1 MIFPLCSTLLGV
13 LKELL
18 ILVCSAFHLL
28 LGMELNFQGLYMWRY
43 QIYFSLFM
51 HLNIF
56 ILFFISSLILLW
68 SEKIVC
74 IIFIF
79 FNLSRIVYD
88 LTYSLL
94 WKKLYTQEKTVHSPL
109 VEWSILYISVRI
121 IDSRVVQVLYIYS
134 LIFCLGML

>member
-94 WKKLYTQEKTVHSPL
+94 WKKLYVHLRSAYNIKSYIHRRRL
-109 VEWSILYISVRI
+109 CILLLLSGVFF
-121 IDSRVVQVLYIYS
+121 IY
-134 LIFCLGML
+134 L